1 VNGLQLILGSLA
13 IFLLTC
19 VGIVFT
25 FTRAI
30 HFFASSRN
38 PARPL
43 AQRRAH
49 AAFALLFGLGILA
62 CTSAGYMGI
71 VTLSFHAQTRGPGQ
85 G

>member
-1 VNGLQLILGSLA
+1 MNGLHVILGSLA

-19 VGIVFT
+19 LGIVFT
-25 FTRAI
+25 FVRAI
-30 HFFASSRN
+30 NFYASSRN

-62 CTSAGYMGI
+62 STGAGYLGI
-71 VTLSFHAQTRGPGQ
+71 VTLIYFAQTQAAGAE
-85 G
+85 